1 MGRSS
6 SSRSLTWPVIVACSP
21 KVLSRR
27 LTGWLA
33 RRGFSR
39 CAMCWNFPPVASS
52 LSLKPAPRRLV
63 GIDMWRFRLS
73 LITPAVALVLASCR
87 TSRSDPVPAGLP
99 GSYVYAGQGSTFKHP
114 WQFSARLDLTPD
126 RRYKLTL
133 DKTIEGNR
141 DPTETNVGSFTV
153 SGDHIQLREDAGL
166 PDK

>member
-1 MGRSS
+1 
-6 SSRSLTWPVIVACSP
+6 
-21 KVLSRR
+21 
-27 LTGWLA
+27 
-33 RRGFSR
+33 
-39 CAMCWNFPPVASS
+39 
-52 LSLKPAPRRLV
+52 
-63 GIDMWRFRLS
+63 MWRFRLS

-166 PDK
+166 PDKSHDIHKLRIKADSLIAEVGWTAELFIKGVGAPNIVFVKQRRG